1 MVNQWLPRRAPIS
14 RGRSP
19 IQLPKDIDQQH
30 QTAVTSE
37 MMTPAATQWSPSP
50 APDISSAPAM
60 IDKGQAGEH
69 IHDQANV
76 LPRQRKAPAGASQV
90 PISMKRINQAARA
103 R

>member
-1 MVNQWLPRRAPIS
+1 MVASAGRRFSGAEARFSYTRIAIS
-14 RGRSP
+14 GT
-19 IQLPKDIDQQH
+19 QAF
-30 QTAVTSE
+30 QTAVTGG

-50 APDISSAPAM
+50 APDISSAPTM

-69 IHDQANV
+69 IHDRANV
-76 LPRQRKAPAGASQV
+76 LPRQRNTLAGASQV